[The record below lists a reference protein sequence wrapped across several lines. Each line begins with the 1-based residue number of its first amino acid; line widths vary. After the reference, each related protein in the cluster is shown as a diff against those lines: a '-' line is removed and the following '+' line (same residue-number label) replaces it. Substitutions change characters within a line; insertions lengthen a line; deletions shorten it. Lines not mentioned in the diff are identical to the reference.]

1 MSEVKDDTIEIAS
14 ERMKG
19 RQTHTVPLS
28 TQARAIIEAQPRIS
42 EFVFGHKLTHF
53 ERVRPEID
61 RRMGDV
67 APWTLHDLRRTCA
80 SVMARIG
87 VLVTTIEKLLA
98 HHGGSFKGVAGI
110 YQRHSFLPEMSA
122 AVQKW
127 SDHIEQLVTGKVAK
141 VVKLPLSRAKR
152 G

>member
-1 MSEVKDDTIEIAS
+1 MERGQGGAIEIAG

-28 TQARAIIEAQPRIS
+28 IQARTIIEAQPRVS

-61 RRMGDV
+61 RRMGNV
-67 APWTLHDLRRTCA
+67 APWVMHDLRRTCA
-80 SVMARIG
+80 SGMAKIG
-87 VLVTTIEKLLA
+87 VPVTTIEKLLA
-98 HHGGSFKGVAGI
+98 HRGGSFKGVAGI
-110 YQRHSFLPEMSA
+110 YQRHSFLPEMAA

-127 SDHIEQLVTGKVAK
+127 SDHVEQLVTGKVAK
-141 VVKLPLSRAKR
+141 VVKLRR
-152 G
+152 R